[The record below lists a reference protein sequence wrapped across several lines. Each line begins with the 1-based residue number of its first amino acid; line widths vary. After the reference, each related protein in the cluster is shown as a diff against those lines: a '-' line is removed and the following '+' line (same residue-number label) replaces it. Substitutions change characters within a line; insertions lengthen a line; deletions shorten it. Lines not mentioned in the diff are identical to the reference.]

1 MADQITLE
9 YQVTATQLNQAVENH
24 EILENAECKQELD
37 LSAMPGDLQNRIL
50 EAYNQVS
57 QNN

>member
-57 QNN
+57 